1 MAPSREGGVAL
12 PKRTPPVR
20 LARLASPAFLMS
32 RSSRLGLVATAGL
45 LALSLPAVASAQ
57 SLRGSRAS
65 IERMYRHA
73 VAEQFSF
80 FETPASVRR
89 QVAEGRLVRLEP
101 DGNFALH
108 RVGYP
113 YVRPATRTFVQRLS
127 AQFRDACGESLVVT
141 SAVRPATRQP
151 ANSADLSVHPT
162 GMAVDLRKPKGRA
175 CRKWLRD
182 VLLELEGMN
191 VLEAT
196 EEYAPPHFHVAVFP
210 TEYGRYVGTVKDGP
224 RVQLATESADGAST
238 YTVRAGD
245 TLWDIAQ
252 MHDTTVDA
260 LKRANGLRGAA
271 IRPGQ
276 ELRIPSGG

>member
-1 MAPSREGGVAL
+1 
-12 PKRTPPVR
+12 
-20 LARLASPAFLMS
+20 MS
-32 RSSRLGLVATAGL
+32 RSSRLAQLATVATL
-45 LALSLPAVASAQ
+45 LALLVPAILPAQ

-73 VAEQFSF
+73 LSEDFTF

-89 QVAEGRLVRLEP
+89 QVTAGLLVRLEP
-101 DGNFALH
+101 GGTFSLH
-108 RVGYP
+108 KVGYP
-113 YVRPATRTFVQRLS
+113 FVRPATRTFVERL
-127 AQFRDACGESLVVT
+127 ATQYQQACDEPLVIT

-162 GMAVDLRKPKGRA
+162 GMAVDLRKPKDGS
-175 CRKWLRD
+175 CRSWLRT
-182 VLLELEGMN
+182 VLLELEDAG

-210 TEYGRYVGTVKDGP
+210 TPYTRYVASLAKQEP
-224 RVQLATESADGAST
+224 RAQLAARPAAATPST
-238 YTVRAGD
+238 YTVRRGD

-252 MHDTTVDA
+252 MHDTTVEA
-260 LKRANGLRGAA
+260 LRSANGLRGAR

-276 ELRIPSGG
+276 ELKIPPAASH